1 MAVVLNPL
9 PTAVFYAVLACWFVF
24 ASFFLSRKKPPR
36 APERKRDPASRWGIV
51 LQGVSFAL
59 VWSVRRPYFT
69 ALVPMAKWL
78 EIGLAI
84 LTMAMAAGSVWIC
97 YAGVRTLD
105 KQWAFAARVVEG
117 HELITTGPYRW
128 VRNPIYLG
136 MFGMMLATGLA
147 TSRWWIILIAAAVFL
162 VGNAI
167 RVRSEE
173 KLLRESFGAE
183 FEVYAQRVPAM
194 FPRLF

>member
-1 MAVVLNPL
+1 MTVVLNPL
-9 PTAVFYAVLACWFVF
+9 PTAVFCVVLACWFVF
-24 ASFFLSRKKPPR
+24 ASFFLSRKKPPK
-36 APERKRDPASRWGIV
+36 APERKRNRASRWGIV

-59 VWSVRRPYFT
+59 VWSVRRPYFA
-69 ALVPMAKWL
+69 ALVPMPKWL

-84 LTMAMAAGSVWIC
+84 LTMAMAGGSVWIC
-97 YAGVRTLD
+97 YGGVRTLD

-147 TSRWWIILIAAAVFL
+147 MSRWWIIPVAAAVFL
-162 VGNAI
+162 IGNAI
-167 RVRSEE
+167 RIRSEE
-173 KLLRESFGAE
+173 KLLREFFGAE
-183 FEVYAQRVPAM
+183 YEVYAQRVPAM
-194 FPRLF
+194 FPRF